1 MGFLGKAKRQVFKTI
16 AVNRT
21 ALPVRALHKAA
32 TFIDDAVN
40 NRGSEFSENG
50 EAEVLKRLAPANL
63 KTVFDVGAN
72 VGEYTK
78 AALAAFPEAKVH
90 AFEVA
95 PETAKELSTNL
106 DSEIAAG
113 RVKLMTY
120 GLSDVPGTLEMYY
133 YPENNQLTS
142 YSKRHPE
149 YESVKFTADI
159 STLDAYCEEAGID
172 AVDFLK
178 IDIEGHEFKVI
189 QGGANL
195 FTKGGVAALQFEFG
209 AFNTGS
215 KFIVRDYY
223 ELLSDYWIGKVFP
236 RHVDFRPYSWTMEEF
251 SFCNYVAV
259 HKSRADLRDLL
270 KPA

>member
-1 MGFLGKAKRQVFKTI
+1 MGILGKAKRGVFLTL
-16 AVNRT
+16 ATNRT

-40 NRGSEFSENG
+40 NRGSEFHENG

-78 AALAAFPEAKVH
+78 AVLASFPQATVH

-95 PETAKELSTNL
+95 PETAQEFSGNL
-106 DSEIAAG
+106 EGSIANG
-113 RVKLMTY
+113 RVNLVTY
-120 GLSDVPGTLEMYY
+120 GLSDMPGTLDMYY

-149 YESVKFTADI
+149 YRSVKFTADI
-159 STLDAYCEEAGID
+159 STLDAYCEETGID
-172 AVDFLK
+172 AIDFLK
-178 IDIEGHEFKVI
+178 IDVEGHEFKVI
-189 QGGANL
+189 QGGRRL
-195 FTKGGVAALQFEFG
+195 FAKGTVAALQFEFG

-223 ELLSDYWIGKVFP
+223 ELLPDYWIGKVFP
-236 RHVDFRPYSWTMEEF
+236 RNVDFRKYNWTMEEF

-259 HKSRADLRDLL
+259 HKSRPDLRDLL
-270 KPA
+270 A

>member
-1 MGFLGKAKRQVFKTI
+1 MGILGTAKRRVFRTI
-16 AVNRT
+16 ATNRT

-40 NRGSEFSENG
+40 NRGSEFHENG
-50 EAEVLKRLAPANL
+50 EAEVLKRLGPADL

-78 AALAAFPEAKVH
+78 ASLKAFPNATIH

-95 PETAKELSTNL
+95 PETAQEFADNL
-106 DSEIAAG
+106 APDIEHD

-120 GLSDVPGTLEMYY
+120 GLSDVPGTLDMYY

-149 YESVKFTADI
+149 YQSVKFTANI

-172 AVDFLK
+172 AIDFLK

-195 FTKGGVAALQFEFG
+195 FAKGGVAALQFEFG

-223 ELLSDYWIGKVFP
+223 NLLDDYWIGKVFP

-259 HKSRADLRDLL
+259 HKSRPDLRDLL
-270 KPA
+270 A

>member
-1 MGFLGKAKRQVFKTI
+1 MGILGKAKRGVFRTI
-16 AVNRT
+16 AVNRS

-32 TFIDDAVN
+32 MFIDDAVN
-40 NRGSEFSENG
+40 NRGSEFQENG
-50 EAEVLKRLAPANL
+50 EAEVLKRLSPAGL
-63 KTVFDVGAN
+63 KTIFDVGAN
-72 VGEYTK
+72 VGEYSK
-78 AALAAFPEAKVH
+78 AALAAFPNATIH

-95 PETAKELSTNL
+95 PETAQELADNL
-106 DSEIAAG
+106 APDIASDQ
-113 RVKLMTY
+113 VKLMRY
-120 GLSDVPGTLEMYY
+120 GLSDEPGELDMYY

-149 YESVKFTADI
+149 YKSVKFTADI
-159 STLDAYCEEAGID
+159 STLDTYCEDAGIE
-172 AVDFLK
+172 AIDFLK

-195 FTKGGVAALQFEFG
+195 FAKGGVAALQFEFG

-223 ELLSDYWIGKVFP
+223 NLLSDYWIGKVFP
-236 RHVDFRPYSWTMEEF
+236 RNVDFRKYSWTMEEF

-259 HKSRADLRDLL
+259 HKSRPDLRDLL
-270 KPA
+270 A